1 MIKNIKNFIKTI
13 LKYFNVGI
21 IKHNTL
27 KKLLRNQLA
36 RHNVENLKNVSAKF
50 DLEMLLTFPIEKIT
64 LILKWLEKSKS
75 ETRQD
80 LFVLEQLNFKRGGFF
95 VEFGATNGI
104 DISNTYLL
112 EKEFGWSGILAEP
125 AKCWHSDLKKNR
137 NCNIETLCVWK
148 DSNSVISFRETN
160 ISELSTINIYYDKD
174 THKKNRAEKKIYN
187 VNTISLKNLLDKYNA
202 PKIIDYLSIDTEGS
216 EFEIICEFPFSKYS
230 FRVITCEHNF
240 TSTKDKIFNL
250 LTKNGYK
257 RVYENLSRQDDWYVN
272 ITI

>member
-36 RHNVENLKNVSAKF
+36 RHNVENLKNISAKF
-50 DLEMLLTFPIEKIT
+50 DLDMLLTFPIEKIT

-112 EKEFGWSGILAEP
+112 EKEFGW
-125 AKCWHSDLKKNR
+125 
-137 NCNIETLCVWK
+137 
-148 DSNSVISFRETN
+148 
-160 ISELSTINIYYDKD
+160 
-174 THKKNRAEKKIYN
+174 
-187 VNTISLKNLLDKYNA
+187 
-202 PKIIDYLSIDTEGS
+202 
-216 EFEIICEFPFSKYS
+216 
-230 FRVITCEHNF
+230 
-240 TSTKDKIFNL
+240 
-250 LTKNGYK
+250 
-257 RVYENLSRQDDWYVN
+257 
-272 ITI
+272 